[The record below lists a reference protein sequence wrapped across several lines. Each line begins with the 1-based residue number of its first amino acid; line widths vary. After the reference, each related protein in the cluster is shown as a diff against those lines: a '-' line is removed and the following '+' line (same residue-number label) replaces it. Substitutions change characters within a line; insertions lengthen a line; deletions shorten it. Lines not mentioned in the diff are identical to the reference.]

1 MIGRGSCIG
10 ISFAW
15 AVLITAATDVSGQNQ
30 KDSSVRPDQ
39 SVGFLVDSRPL
50 SPPAAPGWPSARFGL
65 TLDWSEHALVLEE
78 IDNAA
83 LLAED
88 ELEPKMPLRNGILVP
103 VSLPLASDYV
113 SAVEIAGV
121 GHVFYTAVHSP
132 TGKALRLEFN
142 GVDLPDGAELWVYSP
157 TRLDQFDGP
166 YRGTG
171 PFRTGQFWSTVIPGN
186 TAVVEYFVP
195 AESSGT
201 GDWLISQV
209 AHLYRAIDEWVDA
222 IETEGPCHNDVMCFP
237 DWHPLHNATL
247 RLTIVDGGTYLCS
260 GTLLNSA
267 ANDFTP
273 YLLTANHCVGSDAA
287 AGTVV
292 AYFFY
297 QTVSCNGSN
306 EAYKS
311 LSTNGDML
319 VTDGNTDITLMMINR
334 ALPAGCTWA
343 GWTSETVPL
352 GTNVT
357 CISHPDG
364 ARKKI
369 TFGTTI
375 THPWGDTTNFFGVSW
390 YSGTIEGG
398 SSGSGLWKDSN
409 QLLIGVAS
417 HSAVPIDCSNPDGPS
432 GYGKFR
438 RLWQVNSTF
447 ANLVNAGTD
456 DALEPN
462 DDCAS
467 ARQLNNGD
475 SYTGLIVKGV
485 DEDWFRIRLNPC
497 EKLSATLNHNNAWG
511 DIDMELFDTCGGP
524 VVWQRYG
531 DNDSKVLVWTTTFDS
546 PHDFYLRLFLTN
558 DTRNEYDLS
567 LAISSVGN
575 PPTIQ
580 QHPASQ
586 VVNEGDPATFTVVA
600 TNAVTYSWRRNGTPL
615 ANGGRISGADTATLS
630 INPTLASD
638 AGSYDV
644 VVTSSCASVTSNPAT
659 LTVNSSSCNPCDTNC
674 DGSVNGADIS
684 GFVDALAG
692 GTPGNCSPCNSDTNA
707 DGTINGQ
714 DIQGFINCLKTP

>member
-1 MIGRGSCIG
+1 MTGRPTSVSRSLVLMGSL
-10 ISFAW
+10 A
-15 AVLITAATDVSGQNQ
+15 AATAAFAQTQLDPAR
-30 KDSSVRPDQ
+30 RPDQ
-39 SVGFLVDSRPL
+39 AVGYLVDSRPL
-50 SPPAAPGWPSARFGL
+50 APPPAPGWPSARYGL
-65 TLDWSEHALVLEE
+65 ELDWSANALLLEE

-88 ELEPKMPLRNGILVP
+88 EIEQKLPLRNGILVP
-103 VSLPLASDYV
+103 VTLAMEGPHV
-113 SAVEIAGV
+113 SVAEVPGV
-121 GHVFYTAVHSP
+121 GHVFYAAVHSP

-142 GVDLPDGAELWVYSP
+142 GVEMPGGAELWVYSP

-166 YRGTG
+166 YRGEG
-171 PFRTGQFWSTVIPGN
+171 PFGTGQFWSTVIPGD

-195 AESSGT
+195 ADAPKT
-201 GDWLISQV
+201 GGWLISQV

-237 DWHPLHNATL
+237 DWHPLHNATV
-247 RLTIVDGGTYLCS
+247 RLTIVDGGTFLCS

-287 AGTVV
+287 AGTVT

-311 LSTNGDML
+311 LATNGDLL

-334 ALPAGCTWA
+334 ALPEGCTWA

-352 GTNVT
+352 GTEVT

-369 TFGTTI
+369 TLGNTI
-375 THPWGDTTNFFGVSW
+375 THPWGDTTNFFGISW

-417 HSAVPIDCSNPDGPS
+417 HSSVPIDCSNADGPS

-447 ANLVNAGTD
+447 ANLVAAGTD

-467 ARQLNNGD
+467 ARVLNHGD
-475 SYTGLIVKGV
+475 NYTDLVVKGV
-485 DEDWFRIRLNPC
+485 DEDWYRITLDPC
-497 EKLSATLNHNNAWG
+497 EELSATLTHNNNWG

-524 VVWQRYG
+524 VIWQRYG
-531 DNDSKVLVWTTTFDS
+531 DNDSKVLVWATTFDA
-546 PHDFYLRLFLTN
+546 PHEFYLRLFLTN

-567 LAISSVGN
+567 LSIASVGS
-575 PPTIQ
+575 PPSIQ
-580 QHPASQ
+580 QHPASL
-586 VVNEGDPATFTVVA
+586 VVDEGDPASFTVVA
-600 TNAVTYSWRRNGTPL
+600 SNAVSYSWRKNGAPL
-615 ANGGRISGADTATLS
+615 ADDGRISGATTATLS
-630 INPTLASD
+630 IDPTIASD

-644 VVTSSCASVTSNPAT
+644 VVSSTCASVTSNPAT
-659 LTVNSSSCNPCDTNC
+659 LTVNTSACNPCDTNC
-674 DGSVNGADIS
+674 DGSVNGQDITGFIAALGGNPS
-684 GFVDALAG
+684 G
-692 GTPGNCSPCNSDTNA
+692 CSPCNSDANG
-707 DGTINGQ
+707 DGSVNGQ
-714 DIQGFINCLKTP
+714 DIDAFINCLTP